1 MHISDYYQSLVTKG
15 DQVFVFDGV
24 KEPEAYG
31 AQSPRFN
38 WVDPSYTT
46 TTTTVAPVITTA
58 PTTLA
63 PVTTPPTTTSTT
75 TTTTT
80 TTTTLPIPAA

>member
-1 MHISDYYQSLVTKG
+1 MHVSDYFQSLVAKG

-38 WVDPSYTT
+38 WTDPSYTT
-46 TTTTVAPVITTA
+46 TT
-58 PTTLA
+58 
-63 PVTTPPTTTSTT
+63 S
-75 TTTTT
+75 
-80 TTTTLPIPAA
+80 TTTTLPVRPTTPVPTTTPATTTTTATTAPPTTVPAA

>member
-1 MHISDYYQSLVTKG
+1 MHVSDYFQSLVAKG

-38 WVDPSYTT
+38 WTDPSYTT
-46 TTTTVAPVITTA
+46 TT
-58 PTTLA
+58 
-63 PVTTPPTTTSTT
+63 S
-75 TTTTT
+75 
-80 TTTTLPIPAA
+80 TTTTLPVKPTTTTVPATTTTTATTTPATTVPAA

>member
-1 MHISDYYQSLVTKG
+1 MHISDYFQSLVAKG

-38 WVDPSYTT
+38 WVDPNYT
-46 TTTTVAPVITTA
+46 
-58 PTTLA
+58 
-63 PVTTPPTTTSTT
+63 TTTSTT
-75 TTTTT
+75 TTPPVKPTTTTTSAPTTT
-80 TTTTLPIPAA
+80 TTTATTVPAG

>member
-1 MHISDYYQSLVTKG
+1 MHISDYFQSLVSKG

-24 KEPEAYG
+24 KEPESYG
-31 AQSPRFN
+31 AQPPRFN

-46 TTTTVAPVITTA
+46 TTTAAPVMTLP

-63 PVTTPPTTTSTT
+63 PVTTPVTTTTSTT
-75 TTTTT
+75 
-80 TTTTLPIPAA
+80 PVPAG